1 LQFQESEALTP
12 TRRAVLAGNRRDT
25 VCFSA
30 AFMATDSIRF
40 TIWGQ
45 PHDRKSSE
53 VHVIWI
59 ESFAMGVVAALVG
72 LGLLAA
78 VISVLLSAKSGGTA
92 VELGMHASSSSLA
105 YAGFA
110 LLFFVGFG
118 IAYFRLR

>member
-1 LQFQESEALTP
+1 
-12 TRRAVLAGNRRDT
+12 
-25 VCFSA
+25 
-30 AFMATDSIRF
+30 M
-40 TIWGQ
+40 
-45 PHDRKSSE
+45 
-53 VHVIWI
+53 IWI
-59 ESFAMGVVAALVG
+59 ESFAMGVVAALMG

-92 VELGMHASSSSLA
+92 VELGMHANSSSIA